1 MLKMNAHS
9 SLLAER
15 LSRSEIFGDICLD
28 DCLAIAELSID
39 ETYDEGE
46 SLLIEGEA
54 AERLFVIERG
64 KVSLEKKVQ
73 LGRHSTPRNAT
84 LNYIVPYQ
92 MTGWSA
98 LVYPYIYTTS
108 AICVEP
114 TRVISIDGPSL
125 RAYLDAH
132 PAVGLKVMD
141 KLTSLIGDRYR
152 QATSTLTYFL
162 SVVSHELRS
171 PLAAVENYLHVMLE
185 GYAGDL
191 TPKQE
196 RMLERSIVR
205 VTDLRG
211 QIGDI
216 VDLARMR
223 PEQIQTDFTWYDLK
237 DVGNQAIEDVRLAA
251 AERQIQIKVEPPTE
265 FELIVGAPRRMRQVF
280 TNLLNNAI
288 RYSPQGSTVTFRAW
302 YEAEEM
308 VVEVEDQ
315 GPGIDPEDM
324 PHIFK
329 DFFRSSSSG
338 DAPGMGLGLSIAKMI
353 IDAHNGQILVR
364 NRVDKSSVDE
374 SSADEPADSGDHETG
389 TCFTVR
395 VPKNLQTDEM
405 RRQMWMESEADR

>member
-54 AERLFVIERG
+54 AGRLFVIERG

-374 SSADEPADSGDHETG
+374 SSTDEPADSGDHETG

>member
-28 DCLAIAELSID
+28 DCLAIAEFSID

-237 DVGNQAIEDVRLAA
+237 EVGNQAIEDVRLAA

-302 YEAEEM
+302 YEADEM

-329 DFFRSSSSG
+329 EFFRSSSSG
-338 DAPGMGLGLSIAKMI
+338 DAPGMGLGLSIAKKI
-353 IDAHNGQILVR
+353 VDAHNGQILVR
-364 NRVDKSSVDE
+364 NLADE

>member
-1 MLKMNAHS
+1 MLNTAAHS

-15 LSRSEIFGDICLD
+15 LSRSEIFSDICLD
-28 DCLAIAELSID
+28 DCLAIAELSSD

-92 MTGWSA
+92 MTGFSA

-196 RMLERSIVR
+196 RMLKRSIVR

-237 DVGNQAIEDVRLAA
+237 EVGNQAIEDVRLAA
-251 AERQIQIKVEPPTE
+251 AEREIQIKVEPPAE
-265 FELIVGAPRRMRQVF
+265 FEPTVGAPRRMRQVF

-288 RYSPQGSTVTFRAW
+288 RYSPHGSTVTFRAW
-302 YEAEEM
+302 YEPDEM

-329 DFFRSSSSG
+329 EFFRSSSSG
-338 DAPGMGLGLSIAKMI
+338 DAPGMGLGLSIAKKI
-353 IDAHNGQILVR
+353 VDAHNGQILVR
-364 NRVDKSSVDE
+364 NLADE
-374 SSADEPADSGDHETG
+374 SSDSEEKETG

-405 RRQMWMESEADR
+405 RRQMWMDSEADS

>member
-1 MLKMNAHS
+1 MLKTTAHS

-15 LSRSEIFGDICLD
+15 LRRSEVFGAICLA
-28 DCLAIAELSID
+28 DCLEIAEMCSE

-46 SLLIEGEA
+46 SILVEGESA
-54 AERLFVIERG
+54 KKLYIIERG

-84 LNYIVPYQ
+84 INYIVPFKI
-92 MTGWSA
+92 TGFSA
-98 LVYPYIYTTS
+98 LVSPYIYTTS

-114 TRVISIDGPSL
+114 VRVIAIDGHSL
-125 RAYLDAH
+125 RSYLDAH

-141 KLTSLIGDRYR
+141 ELTALIGDRYR

-171 PLAAVENYLHVMLE
+171 PLAAVENYLQVMLE

-196 RMLERSIVR
+196 RMIQRSIVR

-223 PEQIQTDFTWYDLK
+223 PEQIQTDFTWYDFK
-237 DVGNQAIEDVRLAA
+237 EVGNQAIEDVRLAA
-251 AERQIQIKVEPPTE
+251 AERDIRIYVEPPTV
-265 FELIVGAPRRMRQVF
+265 FEPIVGAPRRMRQVF

-288 RYSPQGSTVTFRAW
+288 RYSPPGTTVTFRAW
-302 YEAEEM
+302 FEADEM

-329 DFFRSSSSG
+329 DFFRSSSTG
-338 DAPGMGLGLSIAKMI
+338 DAPGMGLGLSIAKKI
-353 IDAHNGQILVR
+353 IDAHSGQILVR
-364 NRVDKSSVDE
+364 NLPDE
-374 SSADEPADSGDHETG
+374 SPGGEDDPPGDAETPTG

-395 VPKNLQTDEM
+395 VPRNLQTAEM
-405 RRQMWMESEADR
+405 RRQKWMESASDG